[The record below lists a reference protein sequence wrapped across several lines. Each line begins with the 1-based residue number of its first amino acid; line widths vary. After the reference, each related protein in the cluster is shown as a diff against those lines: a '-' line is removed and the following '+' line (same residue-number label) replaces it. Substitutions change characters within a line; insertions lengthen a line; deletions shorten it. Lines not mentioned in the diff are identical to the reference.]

1 MATTTTTRATPVVG
15 RGWRSRRRSSS
26 RRPWSWSSSSRA
38 IADGVD
44 GVDGLLALEDDAVR
58 ARARAMTR
66 GDGGGAREGHGSNR
80 NVVTYSPKVFVPVTK
95 TCRDSC
101 GYCAFVEAP
110 SRTRRAN
117 YMTLE
122 EIVSV
127 ARAGARAGATE
138 CLLTLGDRPEAKY
151 DEVREELKEIF
162 GGREDGSTAEYVA
175 LAADAVLKE
184 TGLIPHVNAGI
195 LTRDELRALRRVS
208 ASQGLMLETTS
219 ERLLLPGEAHF
230 ECDTKKPRARLR
242 AIELAGEERIP
253 FTSGLLVG
261 IGETR
266 RERIESLFALK
277 RLHDK
282 YGHIQELIIQNF
294 LSKPNTAMA
303 SRPDCPLEE
312 LTWTVAMA
320 RVIFGAEMVIQAP
333 PNLTPGQEDGWRALL
348 RSGLND
354 WGGIS
359 PGVTPDFVN
368 AEAPWPHVEE
378 LARVCHDEGYTLV
391 PRLPVHPKY
400 LRVDDKRTSVGG
412 SPVWLDDHVAP
423 FVRRLADAE
432 FLARGVSWSPGR
444 PESEFKKESVD
455 IVGVN
460 GGVPFRRTSKDP
472 STCIISH
479 DVRAALA
486 ALASA
491 DQAFTDDDIVTCL
504 QARGDDFDAV
514 CSAADA
520 LREEQCGD
528 IVSFANNRNINYTNI
543 CTLACTFCSFS
554 KGKTRAE
561 EVELRGN
568 PYLLDFDE
576 VSRRTAEAW
585 ARGATEVCMQ
595 GGIHPSFTGEDYLG
609 FIRAAK
615 AGAPDIHVH
624 AFSPLEISHGAQ
636 TMKMT
641 TREYLKLLFDAG
653 LGSLPG
659 TAAEVLDDEVRKTLC
674 PDKLT
679 AAEWLQVVEDAH
691 SVGVPTTSTIMFG
704 HIDADGPHAWARHLR
719 SIRDLHA
726 RTHGF
731 TEFVPLPFVHFEAPA
746 YRSGNSRK
754 GPTLRECVLM
764 HAVARLVLGPVGIK
778 NIQASWVKMGP
789 ELASHLLHAGCN
801 DMGGTLMNE
810 SITRAAGATFGQEI
824 DSTRMR
830 EIIASAGRIPRQR
843 TTLYADVT
851 TLYADVTTVVP

>member
-1 MATTTTTRATPVVG
+1 MVV
-15 RGWRSRRRSSS
+15 RWARDDDDDEDDDDEMTEMRTM
-26 RRPWSWSSSSRA
+26 
-38 IADGVD
+38 
-44 GVDGLLALEDDAVR
+44 DGLLALGDDETR
-58 ARARAMTR
+58 ARAREAMTTR
-66 GDGGGAREGHGSNR
+66 TTTSGGGIGMWNRNR

-95 TCRDSC
+95 TCRDAC
-101 GYCAFVEAP
+101 GYCAFAETP
-110 SRTRRAN
+110 SGTKAS

-122 EIVSV
+122 EIVRV
-127 ARAGARAGATE
+127 ARAGATE

-151 DEVREELKEIF
+151 AEVREELKEIF

-175 LAADAVLKE
+175 LAAEKVLAE
-184 TGLIPHVNAGI
+184 TGLIPHINAGI

-230 ECDTKKPRARLR
+230 ACDTKKPQTRLR
-242 AIELAGEERIP
+242 AIALAGEERIP
-253 FTSGLLVG
+253 FTSGLLIG

-266 RERIESLFALK
+266 RERLESLFALK

-282 YGHIQELIIQNF
+282 HGHIQELIIQNF

-303 SRPDCPLEE
+303 SRPDCPLDE
-312 LTWTVAMA
+312 LTWTVAVA
-320 RVIFGAEMVIQAP
+320 RVIFGADMVIQAP

-378 LARVCHDEGYTLV
+378 LARVCHEEGYTLV

-400 LRVDDKRTSVGG
+400 LRVDDKRTNVGG
-412 SPVWLDDHVAP
+412 FPVWLDEHVAP

-444 PESEFKKESVD
+444 PENERKESVD

-460 GGVPFRRTSKDP
+460 GGVPFRRTGREQRKV
-472 STCIISH
+472 SH
-479 DVRAALA
+479 DVRAALD

-491 DQAFTDDDIVTCL
+491 DEGFTDDDIVTCL

-520 LREEQCGD
+520 LRKEQCGD

-615 AGAPDIHVH
+615 AGAPDVHVH

-641 TREYLKLLFDAG
+641 TREYLKLLSDAG

-679 AAEWLQVVEDAH
+679 AAEWLRVVEDAH

-704 HIDADGPHAWARHLR
+704 HIDADGAHAWARHLR

-789 ELASHLLHAGCN
+789 DLASHLLHAGCN

-830 EIIASAGRIPRQR
+830 EIITSAGRIPRQR
-843 TTLYADVT
+843 TTLYADV
-851 TLYADVTTVVP
+851 V